1 MARSST
7 NSSDQPDTPQLSEIE
22 SEAMDILWTAD
33 HALTANEVVAQIF
46 HGRHATKRELPNY
59 TTIASMLTRLVQRG
73 LLKSTKLSPRNIV
86 YSPQMPRAQYAAH
99 AVQQIFQRILKRD
112 LAAVLP
118 GLTGST
124 ATSDDAE
131 VQQFLT
137 EIRGLK

>member
-1 MARSST
+1 MPRSTT

-46 HGRHATKRELPNY
+46 HGRHAAKRELPNY

-73 LLKSTKLSPRNIV
+73 LLKATKLSPRNIV
-86 YSPQMPRAQYAAH
+86 YSPQMPRAEYAAR

-112 LAAVLP
+112 VAVVLP
-118 GLTGST
+118 GLAAS
-124 ATSDDAE
+124 SDDAE

-137 EIRGLK
+137 NIRGLK